1 MSCVVHPNRLALL
14 PTRLSSSSVDSFC
27 TMGAGAWAASGLKR
41 SRRPAADRSGGAH
54 ESQASQPKACPR
66 FVPTCPSRAIRPAAA
81 QAPAPEPLGTTN
93 VNGQDEARWL
103 HTRRVRAG
111 FNVRFVPNEQ
121 HERARNFVAGASHF
135 SSRVHAPHSIVARAL
150 RGGGPFARQRL
161 AGTTAGCAL
170 GWRTPQSW
178 APLSDRPQAE
188 TRVGPPL
195 CGARATMRPRI
206 KNSAAP
212 KHEQQQRG
220 SEHANH
226 DA

>member
-66 FVPTCPSRAIRPAAA
+66 FVPTCPSLAIRPAAA

-93 VNGQDEARWL
+93 VNGQGEARWL
-103 HTRRVRAG
+103 HTRRVI
-111 FNVRFVPNEQ
+111 
-121 HERARNFVAGASHF
+121 AGASHF
-135 SSRVHAPHSIVARAL
+135 SNRVHAPHSIVARAL
-150 RGGGPFARQRL
+150 RGGGPFARQRS
-161 AGTTAGCAL
+161 AGTTVGCAL

-188 TRVGPPL
+188 TRVGPPPRS
-195 CGARATMRPRI
+195 ARATMRPRI